1 MNWVLSA
8 LIFCNLNLYAQNTPL
23 YLFGGGTRDPQALQE
38 YINHNKAAK
47 VLVITWSTQEPDATF
62 DAISK
67 DLYSALA
74 SQVFQAVHVTDSKS
88 KKLFLKQL
96 GEATHVFFSGGDQNR
111 ALDIIDRFNLRRILQ
126 FAYDSR
132 IVFAGTSAG
141 TALMSEIS
149 MTGKAD
155 LEIIGKGNTEVRAGL
170 GLTAFLVDQHFLVR
184 DRYNRLASLLL
195 DYPAMTA
202 LGVDENSSVRIWQK
216 KLRTY
221 GPTVLTYMRIEKGS
235 IKRREISTG
244 IEIPV
249 NLNCQVYFN

>member
-1 MNWVLSA
+1 MNWILVILV
-8 LIFCNLNLYAQNTPL
+8 IFVIKAEAQETPI
-23 YLFGGGTRDPQALQE
+23 YLFGGGSRDQVALVDYVKHHPE
-38 YINHNKAAK
+38 SRI
-47 VLVITWSTQEPDATF
+47 LVIAWSTQEPDATF